1 MAALMNLFKIAH
13 YITELPISNKNAL
26 IIEKEWLA
34 LIMNREDAILLVREY
49 VKKDNNI
56 KHMVAVGAVMRATA
70 ARLGEDQER
79 WELVGI
85 LHDIDFE
92 KCKGLEDHTLVARD
106 ILQGVCDQEMVQAIM
121 AHNYENTGV
130 ALDTLMKKSLVASDA
145 VSGLVAATALVMPSK
160 KLSDVRPESLIKKY
174 KTKEFAKGADRAR
187 ITVCETIGLGV
198 EEFLAVA
205 LEGMKKVSL
214 ELGL

>member
-1 MAALMNLFKIAH
+1 
-13 YITELPISNKNAL
+13 
-26 IIEKEWLA
+26 
-34 LIMNREDAILLVREY
+34 LIMKRDDAILLVKEH

-56 KHMVAVGAVMRATA
+56 KHMIAVGAVMRAMA

-92 KCKGLEDHTLVARD
+92 KCKGLEDHTLIAGD
-106 ILQGVCDQEMVQAIM
+106 LLQGVADQEMVQAIM

-130 ALDTLMKKSLVASDA
+130 ALDTPVKKSLVASDA
-145 VSGLVAATALVMPSK
+145 VSGLVVATALVMPTR
-160 KLSDVRPESLIKKY
+160 KLADVRAESLVKKY
-174 KTKEFAKGADRAR
+174 KTKDFAKGADRAR
-187 ITVCETIGLGV
+187 IAVCEAIGVGV
-198 EEFLAVA
+198 EEFLALA
-205 LEGMKKVSL
+205 LEGMKRVSG